1 MNGASTLVDYYAQR
15 AAEYERIYEKPERQE
30 DLRQL
35 KDWVRTALARRNVLE
50 VACGTGYWT
59 QVAAE
64 TACSIAAFDLNEAVL
79 DIARCKPIDPQKVTF
94 SIGDAYQL
102 PVARG
107 QFDAA
112 LVAFWWSH
120 VPRERLAAFL
130 DGLGL
135 ALQPGALVV
144 FIDNTFVPG
153 NSTPLSRTDA
163 GGNTYQQRLLDDGR
177 SFEVLKNYPTD
188 GELRETVGGW
198 LGEVELKRL
207 TYYWWLEGPV
217 EAVTESK
224 SAPGCP

>member
-1 MNGASTLVDYYAQR
+1 MSGASTLVDYYAQR

-35 KDWVRTALARRNVLE
+35 KDWVHTALTRRNVLE

-64 TACSIAAFDLNEAVL
+64 TADSIVAIDANEAVL
-79 DIARCKPIDPQKVTF
+79 DIARRKPIDPQKVTF
-94 SIGDAYQL
+94 RIGDAYQL
-102 PVARG
+102 PVAPG

-130 DGLGL
+130 DGLRS
-135 ALQPGALVV
+135 ALQPGAFVI

-153 NSTPLSRTDA
+153 NSTPLCRTDA
-163 GGNTYQQRLLDDGR
+163 FGNTYQQRSLDDGR

-188 GELRETVGGW
+188 GELREAVSGW

-207 TYYWWLEGPV
+207 TYYWWLAGRVEEVTDSKPV
-217 EAVTESK
+217 Q
-224 SAPGCP
+224 GCP

>member
-1 MNGASTLVDYYAQR
+1 MSGASTLVDYYAQR

-35 KDWVRTALARRNVLE
+35 KDWVRTALSGRAVLE

-64 TACSIAAFDLNEAVL
+64 TARSIAAFDLNEAVL
-79 DIARCKPIDPQKVTF
+79 DIARRKPIDPQKVTF
-94 SIGDAYQL
+94 RIGDAYQL
-102 PVARG
+102 PVAPG

-120 VPRERLAAFL
+120 VPRERLAAFM
-130 DGLGL
+130 DGLRL
-135 ALQPGALVV
+135 ALQPGAFVV

-163 GGNTYQQRLLDDGR
+163 GGNTYQQRSLDDGR
-177 SFEVLKNYPTD
+177 RFEVLKNYPTD
-188 GELRETVGGW
+188 GQLRETVGGW
-198 LGEVELKRL
+198 LGEVELKWL
-207 TYYWWLEGPV
+207 TYYWWWMGKVKAGFETGIG
-217 EAVTESK
+217 E
-224 SAPGCP
+224 